1 MKARGRRRDRFTEG
15 KLIRSSLILAAV
27 ILVAAAVLAGPFRV
41 PSVAAETQK
50 SEKPIKLGLFGVT
63 SGSGGIAGESIRHGV
78 EMWVDEVNRRGGLL
92 GRKVEFVQRDTG
104 GKPEEA
110 VRWAREFAGGGDID
124 FLYAHGSSAEGF
136 AVASVSKE
144 LKKVTL
150 VANNATEFTADPKV
164 RSSYCFRMARN
175 NLLDNIVSAQY
186 AAKKSKELGLKRWYT
201 IAGDYSFGRDAVA
214 MFVEFLKKY
223 SPDVQIVGQA
233 WPKLGESDF
242 TTNITAMM
250 GAKPDAVFDGHW
262 GLDLATLLKQASM
275 YGFLDKSK
283 WFMQQFG
290 EYLVID
296 PVLKSMDK
304 VPAGLYSGILYV
316 RTFPDTKANHDF
328 YNAHVK
334 RFGSFPSTV
343 TCQAY
348 TGCLL
353 LEGAVKKAKTT
364 ETEAVVRALKDL
376 TARSPIGVGP
386 NGTVA
391 MRGRDNQLINYAT
404 GWGITIS
411 DEPYLTDIVPG
422 SWDEM
427 LKEETA
433 WLKNKGWLQ

>member
-1 MKARGRRRDRFTEG
+1 MKGEKGENGRFTARGY
-15 KLIRSSLILAAV
+15 IRTSLIVAAG
-27 ILVAAAVLAGPFRV
+27 IIMAAAVLAGPFRA
-41 PSVAAETQK
+41 PSMAAETQK
-50 SEKPIKLGLFGVT
+50 SQKPIKLGLFGVT
-63 SGSGGIAGESIRHGV
+63 SGSGGIAGEACRRGV
-78 EMWVDEVNRRGGLL
+78 EMWVDEVNGRGGLL

-124 FLYAHGSSAEGF
+124 FLFAHGSSAEGF

-144 LKKVTL
+144 IKKVTF
-150 VANNATEFTADPKV
+150 VFNNATEFTADPKV
-164 RSSYCFRMARN
+164 RSPYCFRAAHN
-175 NLLDNIVSAQY
+175 NLLYTIVSAQY

-201 IAGDYSFGRDAVA
+201 IAGDYSYGRDLVA
-214 MFVEFLKKY
+214 MFIEFLKKY
-223 SPDVQIVGQA
+223 NPDVQIVGQT
-233 WPKLGESDF
+233 WPKLGETDF

-262 GLDLATLLKQASM
+262 GLDLATFIKQASM
-275 YGFLDKSK
+275 YGFLDKGK

-290 EYLVID
+290 EYMVID
-296 PVLKSMDK
+296 PVLKSMGK
-304 VPAGLYSGILYV
+304 VPAGLYSGIMYV

-328 YNAHVK
+328 YAADVK
-334 RFGSFPSTV
+334 RFGSLPSIL
-343 TCQAY
+343 TCQTY

-376 TARSPIGVGP
+376 TVKAPQGVGP
-386 NGTVA
+386 NGTVT
-391 MRGRDNQLINYAT
+391 MRGRDGQLINYAT
-404 GWGITIS
+404 GWGVTIS
-411 DEPYLTDIVPG
+411 DDPYLTDITPG
-422 SWDEM
+422 SWDDI